1 MMIALKRVPNLVP
14 RSLLARTILVFVIAL
29 VASQMVSVL
38 LFRHYSREPR
48 IQLVAI
54 GFMTQLRTIRTALE
68 VLPVNQHQEFIK
80 KLREEG
86 GVRVIR
92 PRNEDLLVPAAN
104 VPALSVLRDRLRD
117 EFGPEADIFQ
127 RPRPNPALP
136 PVLIVKIFVAEHEFW
151 VVFPRNR
158 IVETDYSWAWI
169 GWGVFG
175 ALLAL
180 AGAVFLV
187 SRVTKPLRE
196 LARAARELGQGQN
209 PAPVAELGPIEVQ
222 SVASA
227 FNQMRDDLSRVERER
242 VTFLAGVSHDL
253 RTPLARLRLGIEM
266 LPADPA
272 TRRDLEQDIEDINS
286 VISQFM
292 DFARDENHEKPE
304 TIDLN
309 LLAQS
314 AAERASRMG
323 AEITLELGEIPP
335 VTLRPFAIH
344 RVIANLLDN
353 AIKHGMKHAAAPT
366 TQTKSDI
373 TVRTQRAAN
382 QIILSVLDR
391 GPGIPA
397 NETERLKQPFTRLDD
412 ARSGKS
418 GAGLGLA
425 IIDRITKLHGG
436 TCQLLPR
443 DGGGLEARVSL
454 PVSVQPRA

>member
-1 MMIALKRVPNLVP
+1 MPILPKQNLKQWPNPIP

-29 VASQMVSVL
+29 ASSQVVSVL

-54 GFMTQLRTIRTALE
+54 GFMTQLKTIRAVLE
-68 VLPVNQHQEFIK
+68 SVPVAQHQEFLK

-86 GVRVIR
+86 GVRVTP
-92 PRNEDLLVPAAN
+92 PRGEDTLEPAPN

-117 EFGPEADIFQ
+117 EFGPQADIYQ

-136 PVLIVKIFVAEHEFW
+136 PVLIVKIFVGEREFW

-158 IVETDYSWAWI
+158 IIEPDFSGAWL

-196 LARAARELGQGQN
+196 LAKAARELGQGLN
-209 PAPVAELGPIEVQ
+209 PAPVAEIGPIEVK
-222 SVASA
+222 SVAAA
-227 FNQMRDDLSRVERER
+227 FNQMRDDLARVEQER
-242 VTFLAGVSHDL
+242 ATFLAGVSHDL
-253 RTPLARLRLGIEM
+253 RTPLSRLRLGIEM
-266 LPADPA
+266 LPADPE
-272 TRRDLEQDIEDINS
+272 TRQDLEQDIEDINS

-304 TIDLN
+304 LTDLN
-309 LLAQS
+309 LIAQH
-314 AAERASRMG
+314 AADRARRAG
-323 AEITLELGEIPP
+323 AEITLELGDIPP
-335 VTLRPFAIH
+335 TTMRPLAMQ
-344 RVIANLLDN
+344 RVIVNLIDN
-353 AIKHGMKHAAAPT
+353 ALKHAGTPM
-366 TQTKSDI
+366 I
-373 TVRTQRAAN
+373 LRTQLRGS
-382 QIILSVLDR
+382 QIALSVLDS

-397 NETERLKQPFTRLDD
+397 NEVERLKQPFTRLND
-412 ARSGKS
+412 ARSGAS

-425 IIDRITKLHGG
+425 IIDRIAKLHGG
-436 TCQLLPR
+436 TFQLLPR
-443 DGGGLEARVSL
+443 EGGGLEARVEFLAAGRS
-454 PVSVQPRA
+454 